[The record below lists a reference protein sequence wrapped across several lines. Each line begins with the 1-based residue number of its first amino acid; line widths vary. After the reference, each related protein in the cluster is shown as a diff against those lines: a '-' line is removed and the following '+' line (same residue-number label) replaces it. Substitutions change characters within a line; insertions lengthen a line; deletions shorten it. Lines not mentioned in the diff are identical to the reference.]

1 MVLAGSESETNLGIV
16 DDWADVVNNI
26 STCRYEDAVL
36 GIACTIL
43 LLLLRVSKKY
53 QEVCE
58 CSEVFST
65 RSQILTKSKIY
76 FTKH

>member
-1 MVLAGSESETNLGIV
+1 MVLAGSESETDLGIV

-43 LLLLRVSKKY
+43 LLLLRVTKTC
-53 QEVCE
+53 QEVFE
-58 CSEVFST
+58 CSEV
-65 RSQILTKSKIY
+65 
-76 FTKH
+76 

>member
-1 MVLAGSESETNLGIV
+1 MILAGSESDTNLGIV

-53 QEVCE
+53 QEVFE
-58 CSEVFST
+58 SAVFST
-65 RSQILTKSKIY
+65 TERPDKGTQT
-76 FTKH
+76 

>member
-1 MVLAGSESETNLGIV
+1 MVLGGSESETDLGIV

-43 LLLLRVSKKY
+43 LLLLRVTKKY
-53 QEVCE
+53 QESLE
-58 CSEVFST
+58 CSAVFST
-65 RSQILTKSKIY
+65 TERSDKVTQT
-76 FTKH
+76 

>member
-1 MVLAGSESETNLGIV
+1 MLCMVLAGSESETNLGIV

-53 QEVCE
+53 QEVFE
-58 CSEVFST
+58 CSEV
-65 RSQILTKSKIY
+65 
-76 FTKH
+76 

>member
-16 DDWADVVNNI
+16 DDWADVFNNI

-53 QEVCE
+53 QEVFE
-58 CSEVFST
+58 CSAVLQFST
-65 RSQILTKSKIY
+65 TERSGKGTQT
-76 FTKH
+76 